1 LSSLPDFLEL
11 GGGYLFRTRKEN
23 DPLGFAAEF
32 EPHQHG
38 KGIAPM
44 HPIVPQDVAVVEDLN
59 LSCSELVVGHI
70 NVADELTPIP
80 SKEVIA
86 NGATWNFEIEHN

>member
-1 LSSLPDFLEL
+1 
-11 GGGYLFRTRKEN
+11 
-23 DPLGFAAEF
+23 
-32 EPHQHG
+32 
-38 KGIAPM
+38 M